1 MITQEPLTKNH
12 PNTKKSKNVD
22 NTLINKTKHNI
33 NPHDKSLTE
42 IVKC

>member
-1 MITQEPLTKNH
+1 MITQEPLTKNL
-12 PNTKKSKNVD
+12 PNIKKSRNVD
-22 NTLINKTKHNI
+22 HTLINKTKHNI